1 MAAMS
6 SFLQVF
12 IVLGMYNFVFLLTY
26 WKWHWQSEENPI
38 FGLYSRVLIKGD
50 SLAEAKEE
58 KPLKA
63 PTFFETQDT
72 GTKVSRF
79 CKMEQKVFTTMHSG
93 TPLSNCS
100 RQVQGIFY
108 CCWLFLI
115 LFFDVIFDV
124 VFFRYFLHYFFTLF
138 FDVIFWRNFLTVLWH
153 YILMLFFDVTF
164 IHYFLMLLLNIVFW
178 LYFMTLSFDVIFWC
192 GKLCKDLCLALKLE

>member
-1 MAAMS
+1 MSCENRYQIKLKIQNRNLDCSRFLIFLDVKANLRETSQYLSAQMAVLS

-12 IVLGMYNFVFLLTY
+12 IVLGMCIFVFLLTY

-93 TPLSNCS
+93 APELKFS
-100 RQVQGIFY
+100 RQAQV
-108 CCWLFLI
+108 LF
-115 LFFDVIFDV
+115 
-124 VFFRYFLHYFFTLF
+124 
-138 FDVIFWRNFLTVLWH
+138 
-153 YILMLFFDVTF
+153 
-164 IHYFLMLLLNIVFW
+164 
-178 LYFMTLSFDVIFWC
+178 
-192 GKLCKDLCLALKLE
+192 